1 MNQDRWEAFFLRS
14 LLKTR
19 RDIDYCPFYFFFS
32 STRGDR
38 SLVVSRKEYYK
49 LRQDYISLESFLQNV
64 EWEHLTARHHHHYLG
79 ERGVPSKAVLEILG
93 LEVDVLAQFGGGAIY
108 RIAYPTKHRDHLS
121 VGTVLTK
128 YETR

>member
-64 EWEHLTARHHHHYLG
+64 EWGHLTARHHHYLG
-79 ERGVPSKAVLEILG
+79 ERSVPSKAVVESLG
-93 LEVDVLAQFGGGAIY
+93 LAVDVLAQFGGGAIY
-108 RIAYPTKHRDHLS
+108 RVSYPNRDFLS
-121 VGTVLTK
+121 VGTVVTR